1 MILAKEKAIKVGDP
15 IPFLY
20 GLNVINKIREIGTD
34 VIYWKSYEYW
44 SPLLNFLK
52 IWNKAII
59 NTC

>member
-34 VIYWKSYEYW
+34 VIYW
-44 SPLLNFLK
+44 
-52 IWNKAII
+52 
-59 NTC
+59 